1 MGVRLTVKL
10 KSEAGAGDEAKIV
23 TLEDELIN
31 LGRDQSCQ
39 VVLAQKAVSRNHARI
54 SRDGAL
60 FFVEDLGSSYGTHLN
75 GARLPKGEKR
85 LLRNGDVIAIAQFD
99 VTFDRVNELSEAISG
114 QTQLAARRAV
124 RSVMK
129 GLGAGDNSYL
139 RVMSGDKEGQHIELA
154 EGQEY
159 VFGRD
164 RASADVVLTDDL
176 VSRRHAK
183 IRRDWS
189 GVTLEDLQSRNGV
202 KLNHKRV
209 TRATLKDRDEIE
221 IGGVRLLFVDPTE
234 AREESLA
241 MPSIEGAAP
250 TLGLEEEISVR
261 DLRSILQAIADQGQV
276 EADSV
281 MLTEHVRSALKRQV
295 SFKYARGTNT
305 LVVYL
310 LDPQI
315 EDAIRSSIKRTSAG
329 THLALEPEI
338 AQDIVRAVKGECS
351 SLPPTAQRPVIL
363 TAMDIRRYVRKLL
376 EYEFNPPF
384 SVVSYQELSP
394 ELNIQPVARIST
406 R

>member
-60 FFVEDLGSSYGTHLN
+60 FFVEDLGFSYGTHLN

-139 RVMSGDKEGQHIELA
+139 RVMSGDTEGQHIELA

-164 RASADVVLTDDL
+164 RASANVVLTDDS

-202 KLNHKRV
+202 KLNQKRV

-250 TLGLEEEISVR
+250 TLGLEEEPPQAKPEPAPDAQPEPSAAPVESGAAPEPPLESGGEPNDEPPPEEEEEQPEEEQPEQPSRLINLSNK
-261 DLRSILQAIADQGQV
+261 RSLVALAVGGTVIVIAFV
-276 EADSV
+276 FLI
-281 MLTEHVRSALKRQV
+281 MLL
-295 SFKYARGTNT
+295 
-305 LVVYL
+305 
-310 LDPQI
+310 
-315 EDAIRSSIKRTSAG
+315 AG
-329 THLALEPEI
+329 A
-338 AQDIVRAVKGECS
+338 
-351 SLPPTAQRPVIL
+351 
-363 TAMDIRRYVRKLL
+363 
-376 EYEFNPPF
+376 
-384 SVVSYQELSP
+384 
-394 ELNIQPVARIST
+394 
-406 R
+406 

>member
-39 VVLAQKAVSRNHARI
+39 LVLAQKAVSRNHARI

-75 GARLPKGEKR
+75 GSRLPKGEKR

-129 GLGAGDNSYL
+129 GLVAGDNSYL
-139 RVMSGDKEGQHIELA
+139 RVMSGATEGQHIELA

-250 TLGLEEEISVR
+250 TLGLEEEPPQAKPEPVPEDQPDPGAAPVESGAAHEPPVGPDDESNDEPNDEPPPEDEEEQPEEEQPEQPSKLI
-261 DLRSILQAIADQGQV
+261 DLSNKRSLVALAIG
-276 EADSV
+276 
-281 MLTEHVRSALKRQV
+281 
-295 SFKYARGTNT
+295 GT
-305 LVVYL
+305 
-310 LDPQI
+310 
-315 EDAIRSSIKRTSAG
+315 
-329 THLALEPEI
+329 
-338 AQDIVRAVKGECS
+338 
-351 SLPPTAQRPVIL
+351 VIL
-363 TAMDIRRYVRKLL
+363 IAIVFLIMLL
-376 EYEFNPPF
+376 
-384 SVVSYQELSP
+384 
-394 ELNIQPVARIST
+394 AGA
-406 R
+406 

>member
-10 KSEAGAGDEAKIV
+10 KSEAGAADEAKVV

-54 SRDGAL
+54 SRDGSL

-99 VTFDRVNELSEAISG
+99 VTFDRVNEVSEAISSG
-114 QTQLAARRAV
+114 QTQFAARRAV

-139 RVMSGDKEGQHIELA
+139 RVMSGPKEGQHIELA

-164 RASADVVLTDDL
+164 QASADVVLTDDL

-221 IGGVRLLFVDPTE
+221 IGGVRFLFVDPTE

-250 TLGLEEEISVR
+250 TLGLDEEPPQAKPEPAPEARPDRSAAPAESGAAPEPPVGPGDEPPPEEE
-261 DLRSILQAIADQGQV
+261 G
-276 EADSV
+276 
-281 MLTEHVRSALKRQV
+281 RQPEEERAEDEEPEQP
-295 SFKYARGTNT
+295 SK
-305 LVVYL
+305 L
-310 LDPQI
+310 LDFSSKRSLVAL
-315 EDAIRSSIKRTSAG
+315 AIGG
-329 THLALEPEI
+329 T
-338 AQDIVRAVKGECS
+338 
-351 SLPPTAQRPVIL
+351 VIL
-363 TAMDIRRYVRKLL
+363 LAIVFLIMLL
-376 EYEFNPPF
+376 
-384 SVVSYQELSP
+384 
-394 ELNIQPVARIST
+394 AGA
-406 R
+406 